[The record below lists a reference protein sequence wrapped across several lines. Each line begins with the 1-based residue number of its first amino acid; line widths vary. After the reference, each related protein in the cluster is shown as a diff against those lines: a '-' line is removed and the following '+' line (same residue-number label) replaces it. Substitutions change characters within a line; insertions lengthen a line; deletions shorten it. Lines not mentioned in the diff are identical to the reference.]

1 MAIGTNNSGV
11 STVTNCWYLEG
22 SAPGGGYYS
31 GNTADNSGSRTSEQ
45 MKSEDFLN
53 TLGSAFAAD
62 SRNINN
68 GYPVLAWQ
76 NPSGQRGTGSGS
88 AGEVPATE
96 VTETKAETTTEIN
109 GNTATVKADDKSL
122 TEAAKEADKNT
133 QFVIKGDMGDAN
145 VSKVATEVGK
155 DALKAV
161 ADAQASVKVET
172 PVANITLP
180 NEALKDIA
188 AQSGVTV
195 SVTAEL
201 KEDGST
207 TINLSVDS
215 KSMTKLAGGIKAAIP
230 VILDKISKGI
240 NRTTISDSKVPL
252 GETPDSTES
261 TDDTSTDSAENTAE
275 STTDSDVSVDMNG
288 LVAVLVSDDGTES
301 IIPKS
306 VIEDGTVYVLLDGSA
321 TVKVADNSKT
331 FTDVADTWYTDAV
344 NFAAGHEL
352 FNGVSDSE
360 FAPLNKMSRAMLV
373 TVLHR
378 LEGTPSASNST
389 SFSDVESGKWYTDA
403 ISWANANDIVNG
415 LGDGLFGTNNNITRE
430 QMATILYR
438 YTNEQGM
445 SVSASGDISGFPDG
459 DSVSSYAEEAMSW
472 AIGSGII
479 TGKDSAEGTILDPKG
494 NASRAEVATMLK
506 RMIGIMVK

>member
-1 MAIGTNNSGV
+1 
-11 STVTNCWYLEG
+11 
-22 SAPGGGYYS
+22 
-31 GNTADNSGSRTSEQ
+31 
-45 MKSEDFLN
+45 
-53 TLGSAFAAD
+53 
-62 SRNINN
+62 
-68 GYPVLAWQ
+68 
-76 NPSGQRGTGSGS
+76 
-88 AGEVPATE
+88 
-96 VTETKAETTTEIN
+96 
-109 GNTATVKADDKSL
+109 
-122 TEAAKEADKNT
+122 
-133 QFVIKGDMGDAN
+133 
-145 VSKVATEVGK
+145 
-155 DALKAV
+155 
-161 ADAQASVKVET
+161 
-172 PVANITLP
+172 
-180 NEALKDIA
+180 
-188 AQSGVTV
+188 
-195 SVTAEL
+195 
-201 KEDGST
+201 
-207 TINLSVDS
+207 
-215 KSMTKLAGGIKAAIP
+215 
-230 VILDKISKGI
+230 
-240 NRTTISDSKVPL
+240 
-252 GETPDSTES
+252 
-261 TDDTSTDSAENTAE
+261 
-275 STTDSDVSVDMNG
+275 MNG

-344 NFAAGHEL
+344 GFAAGHEL

-415 LGDGLFGTNNNITRE
+415 VGNSLFGTNNNITRE

-438 YTNEQGM
+438 YMNEQGL

-494 NASRAEVATMLK
+494 SASRAEVAAMLK